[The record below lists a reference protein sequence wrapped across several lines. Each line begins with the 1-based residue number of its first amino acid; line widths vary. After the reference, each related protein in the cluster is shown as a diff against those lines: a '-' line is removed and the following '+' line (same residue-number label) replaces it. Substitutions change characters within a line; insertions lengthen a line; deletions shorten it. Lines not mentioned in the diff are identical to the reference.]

1 MTRRARL
8 VLAGVI
14 AAAVIGLLG
23 AGLARLTG
31 PKGAGLPVVGQV
43 IPAAQRPPA
52 PGISGATLTGGHLT
66 IASWRGHTVVINFW
80 GSWCVPCREEMP
92 RLKSLLGQHASEGLA
107 IVGVLYKDEGDPA
120 RQFVASFGGTWPNL
134 LDPDGSIARAYRVV
148 GAPQSYFIDR
158 QGILRS
164 IQVGE
169 ILEVDFDHQ
178 YPAIVK

>member
-1 MTRRARL
+1 ML
-8 VLAGVI
+8 VLALV
-14 AAAVIGLLG
+14 
-23 AGLARLTG
+23 LALVLSACGTSGSGTAR
-31 PKGAGLPVVGQV
+31 VGEN
-43 IPAAQRPPA
+43 A
-52 PGISGATLTGGHLT
+52 PEISGTALDGTHVTLSSL
-66 IASWRGHTVVINFW
+66 RGRPVIVNFW

-92 RLKSLLGQHASEGLA
+92 RLKSLLEQHGSEGLA
-107 IVGVLYKDEGDPA
+107 IVGVLYKDDGDPA

-158 QGILRS
+158 QGVLRS

>member
-1 MTRRARL
+1 
-8 VLAGVI
+8 VLAIALSGCGTSGSGTARVGESAPEITGTALEGSQVTLASLRGRPVI
-14 AAAVIGLLG
+14 V
-23 AGLARLTG
+23 
-31 PKGAGLPVVGQV
+31 
-43 IPAAQRPPA
+43 
-52 PGISGATLTGGHLT
+52 
-66 IASWRGHTVVINFW
+66 NFW
-80 GSWCVPCREEMP
+80 GSWCVPCRQEMP
-92 RLKSLLGQHASEGLA
+92 RLKSLLQRHASEGLA
-107 IVGVLYKDEGDPA
+107 ILGVLYKDDGDPA

-169 ILEVDFDHQ
+169 ILDVDFDRQ